1 MIILND
7 KHNFNTKISEKYN
20 TIQKV
25 SIHNNI
31 LKRQEAILML
41 KIEKSYID
49 EEYENLNCIIEYP
62 VITNLNNNSFIEY
75 INKKIHDDILTFKE
89 VLEEEYMHS
98 SNNTI
103 LFIDFKVH
111 HNKNNII
118 SISIIFSELYNFN
131 KIINYINTYNFDLK
145 RKRELLIEDIFN
157 KTELIENNISQNF
170 YITNDYV
177 YIVFS
182 SYENKDTCDIDE
194 IKINFKD
201 NENNISNYIKDYVM
215 E

>member
-1 MIILND
+1 
-7 KHNFNTKISEKYN
+7 
-20 TIQKV
+20 
-25 SIHNNI
+25 
-31 LKRQEAILML
+31 ML

-62 VITNLNNNSFIEY
+62 VITNLNNNSFIQY
-75 INKKIHDDILTFKE
+75 INKKIHDDILIFKE
-89 VLEEEYMHS
+89 VSAEEYMYS
-98 SNNTI
+98 SDNITV
-103 LFIDFKVH
+103 FIDFKVH
-111 HNKNNII
+111 LNKNNII

-157 KTELIENNISQNF
+157 KTELIEKNIGKNF
-170 YITNDYV
+170 YITKDYIS
-177 YIVFS
+177 IVFS

-201 NENNISNYIKDYVM
+201 NESDISNYIKSYVM

>member
-1 MIILND
+1 
-7 KHNFNTKISEKYN
+7 
-20 TIQKV
+20 
-25 SIHNNI
+25 
-31 LKRQEAILML
+31 ML

-75 INKKIHDDILTFKE
+75 INKKIHDDILIFKE
-89 VLEEEYMHS
+89 VSAEEYMYS
-98 SNNTI
+98 SDNITV
-103 LFIDFKVH
+103 FIDFKVH
-111 HNKNNII
+111 LNKNNII

-157 KTELIENNISQNF
+157 KTELIENNIDQKF
-170 YITNDYV
+170 YITKDYIS
-177 YIVFS
+177 IVFS
-182 SYENKDTCDIDE
+182 SYENKDTFDIDE

-201 NENNISNYIKDYVM
+201 NESDISNYIKSYIM

>member
-1 MIILND
+1 
-7 KHNFNTKISEKYN
+7 
-20 TIQKV
+20 
-25 SIHNNI
+25 
-31 LKRQEAILML
+31 ML

-75 INKKIHDDILTFKE
+75 INKKIHDDILIFKE
-89 VLEEEYMHS
+89 VSAEEYMYS
-98 SNNTI
+98 SDNITV
-103 LFIDFKVH
+103 FIDFKVH
-111 HNKNNII
+111 LNKNNII

-157 KTELIENNISQNF
+157 KTELIEKNIGKNF
-170 YITNDYV
+170 YITKDYIS
-177 YIVFS
+177 IVFS

-194 IKINFKD
+194 LKIYFKD
-201 NENNISNYIKDYVM
+201 NESDISNYIKSYVM
-215 E
+215 K

>member
-1 MIILND
+1 
-7 KHNFNTKISEKYN
+7 
-20 TIQKV
+20 
-25 SIHNNI
+25 
-31 LKRQEAILML
+31 ML

-62 VITNLNNNSFIEY
+62 VITNLNNNLFIEY
-75 INKKIHDDILTFKE
+75 INKKIHDDILIFKE
-89 VLEEEYMHS
+89 VSEEYMYS

-103 LFIDFKVH
+103 IFIDFKVH
-111 HNKNNII
+111 LNKNNII

-145 RKRELLIEDIFN
+145 RKRELLIGDIFN
-157 KTELIENNISQNF
+157 KTELIDNNIDQKF

-177 YIVFS
+177 SIVFS
-182 SYENKDTCDIDE
+182 SYENKDTCDIYE
-194 IKINFKD
+194 QKIYFKD
-201 NENNISNYIKDYVM
+201 NENDISNYIRSYVM

>member
-1 MIILND
+1 
-7 KHNFNTKISEKYN
+7 
-20 TIQKV
+20 
-25 SIHNNI
+25 
-31 LKRQEAILML
+31 ML

-75 INKKIHDDILTFKE
+75 INKKIHDDILIFKE
-89 VLEEEYMHS
+89 VSAEEYMYS
-98 SNNTI
+98 SDNITV
-103 LFIDFKVH
+103 FIDFKVH
-111 HNKNNII
+111 LNKNNII

-157 KTELIENNISQNF
+157 KTELIEKNIGKNF
-170 YITNDYV
+170 YITKDYIS
-177 YIVFS
+177 IVFS

-201 NENNISNYIKDYVM
+201 NESDISNYIKSYVM

>member
-1 MIILND
+1 
-7 KHNFNTKISEKYN
+7 
-20 TIQKV
+20 
-25 SIHNNI
+25 
-31 LKRQEAILML
+31 ML

-75 INKKIHDDILTFKE
+75 INKKIHDDILIFKE
-89 VLEEEYMHS
+89 VSAEEYMYS
-98 SNNTI
+98 SDNITV
-103 LFIDFKVH
+103 FIDFKVH
-111 HNKNNII
+111 LNKNNII

-157 KTELIENNISQNF
+157 KTEFIENNIDQNF
-170 YITNDYV
+170 YITKDYI

-182 SYENKDTCDIDE
+182 SYENKDTGDIDE

-201 NENNISNYIKDYVM
+201 NESDISNYIKSYIM

>member
-1 MIILND
+1 
-7 KHNFNTKISEKYN
+7 
-20 TIQKV
+20 
-25 SIHNNI
+25 
-31 LKRQEAILML
+31 ML

-49 EEYENLNCIIEYP
+49 EEYENLKCIIEYP

-75 INKKIHDDILTFKE
+75 INKKIHDDVLIFKE
-89 VLEEEYMHS
+89 ISEEEYMYS
-98 SNNTI
+98 RDNTI
-103 LFIDFKVH
+103 VFIDFKIH
-111 HNKNNII
+111 LNKNNII

-157 KTELIENNISQNF
+157 KTELIENNIGQNF

-177 YIVFS
+177 SIVFS

-201 NENNISNYIKDYVM
+201 NESDISNYIKSYIM